1 MALHEDLAIID
12 LTVIHVHL
20 AAAINLVFLEVIKRP
35 DHLGAT
41 KSLVLPMV
49 RNDRVLLVAKR
60 KLDHLGATKSL
71 VLPMV
76 RSDQVLLVAKRKLD
90 HLGATKSLGAV
101 LVLLG
106 MKIKASNP
114 EKLSRIRAVAKV
126 DNNLFYR
133 LYDL

>member
-1 MALHEDLAIID
+1 MALHEELAIID
-12 LTVIHVHL
+12 LTAHVHL
-20 AAAINLVFLEVIKRP
+20 AAAISLVFLEVIKRP
-35 DHLGAT
+35 DHLGAI
-41 KSLVLPMV
+41 KSLVLPTA
-49 RNDRVLLVAKR
+49 RSDQALLVAQR
-60 KLDHLGATKSL
+60 K
-71 VLPMV
+71 P
-76 RSDQVLLVAKRKLD
+76 D